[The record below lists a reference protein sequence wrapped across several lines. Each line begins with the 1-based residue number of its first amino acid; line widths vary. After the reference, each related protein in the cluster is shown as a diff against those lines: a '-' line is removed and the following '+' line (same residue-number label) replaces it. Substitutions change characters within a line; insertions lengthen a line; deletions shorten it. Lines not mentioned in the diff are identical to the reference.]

1 MKEGGGVRAGF
12 FTRASCALDYKRVLM
27 MRPRVRLHLVLLS
40 IVSSLLA
47 SIGTAGVAAAQPPVP
62 QRLRVYLDCDC
73 FQSYLR
79 DEITW
84 VDYVRQPQDADVH
97 LLSTSQETGG
107 GGRELVLRFVG
118 MNRFDTI
125 NHDLRVV
132 TETALPENLRR
143 AAVLRTVTVGLLNY
157 MARDS
162 LPPGLDVEV
171 DAEPQAPGT
180 AAAVSDPW
188 NLWVF
193 RVSSGA
199 SLEAEESSRETS
211 WDMNFSADR
220 VTENW
225 KVSFGANLDQQTE
238 TFDLDEDDPFKV
250 TRRER
255 RFDWFLARSLGPHWS
270 LGFDGDVES
279 STFGNTKFSA
289 SGGPAVEFSIFP
301 YREYATRQFVVQY
314 QVGVAHAEYTEVTL
328 FGLMQETR
336 GTHELSSRLD
346 QRQPWGSVQVGAE
359 LSQYFHDLGK
369 YRLEVDGELSLRIT
383 RGLSLNLDAGA
394 SRIRDQLSLPRRDAT
409 PEEVLLELRELQ
421 SGYDLR
427 FQFSVSY
434 SFGSLFNN
442 VVNPRF
448 GN

>member
-1 MKEGGGVRAGF
+1 
-12 FTRASCALDYKRVLM
+12 M
-27 MRPRVRLHLVLLS
+27 MRPRVWLHFLLLS
-40 IVSSLLA
+40 LA
-47 SIGTAGVAAAQPPVP
+47 FAGAAAAQAPNGAP
-62 QRLRVYLDCDC
+62 RLRVYLDCDC

-79 DEITW
+79 EQITW

-97 LLSTSQETGG
+97 LLSTGQETGG

-118 MNRFDTI
+118 MNRFDGVT
-125 NHDLRVV
+125 HELRVV
-132 TETALPENLRR
+132 SETAEPENLRR
-143 AAVLRTVTVGLLNY
+143 AAVVRTVAVGFLNF
-157 MARDS
+157 MARES
-162 LPPGLDVEV
+162 LPPGIEVEV
-171 DAEPQAPGT
+171 DAEPAAPG
-180 AAAVSDPW
+180 AAQPVSDPW

-199 SLEAEESSRETS
+199 SLEAEETNRESR
-211 WDMNFSADR
+211 WDVNVSADR
-220 VTENW
+220 VTERW
-225 KVSFGANLDQQTE
+225 KMSFGANLDQQTE
-238 TFDLDEDDPFKV
+238 KFDLDEEDPFEV

-289 SGGPAVEFSIFP
+289 STGPAVEFSIFP

-314 QVGVAHAEYTEVTL
+314 QIGVAHAEYTEVTL
-328 FGLMQETR
+328 FGLTRETR
-336 GTHELSSRLD
+336 GTHELSTRLD

-359 LSQYFHDLGK
+359 LSQYLHDLGK
-369 YRLEVDGELSLRIT
+369 YRLEVDGDLSLRIF
-383 RGLSLNLDAGA
+383 RGLSLNVEGGA
-394 SRIRDQLSLPRRDAT
+394 SRIRDQLSLPRRSAT
-409 PEEVLLELRELQ
+409 PEEVLLRLRELQ
-421 SGYDLR
+421 SGYDVR
-427 FQFSVSY
+427 FRVNISY